1 MKILLDRQRLA
12 RRARLAHAASL
23 GGMLA
28 MLLSVVLPLWRPS
41 LETASF
47 ILLMAGLTVSMLG
60 IGAANRWVKRPRPED
75 VMRLALKGLPESHR
89 LYHYLLPA
97 DHVLLTPSGIVV
109 IHPVTLDGAFSYRD
123 GKWHQRFSI
132 GRALRFIVEPSL
144 GDPVEQ
150 ARGEA
155 HALRDFLGD
164 RAPTIAASVSP
175 IVLFT
180 HPAATLDAPS
190 TDIPICTVDR
200 LRKRLPQGGEKLTPE
215 AFAVLRTLFDSTL
228 RPEARAGD

>member
-1 MKILLDRQRLA
+1 MKILIDRERLA

-23 GGMLA
+23 GGLLA

-41 LETASF
+41 LATASL

-60 IGAANRWVKRPRPED
+60 IGAANRWVKRPRPEN
-75 VMRLALKGLPESHR
+75 VMRLALKGMPETHR

-97 DHVLLTPSGIVV
+97 DHVLLTPAGIVV

-123 GKWHQRFSI
+123 GKWRQRFSI
-132 GRALRFIVEPSL
+132 GRALRFLVEPSL
-144 GDPVEQ
+144 GAPVGQ
-150 ARGEA
+150 ARAEA
-155 HALRDFLGD
+155 QAVRDFVANH
-164 RAPTIAASVSP
+164 APSLTASVTP

-190 TDIPICTVDR
+190 TDIPVCVPER
-200 LRKRLPQGGEKLTPE
+200 LRKRLPQSQEKLSPE
-215 AFAVLRTLFDSTL
+215 AYAVLRTLFDSTL
-228 RPEARAGD
+228 RPAARADG